1 MTDAAHLQGQNF
13 KPKSLLTVR
22 CALHR
27 CCAFLA
33 LKGPNQVVF
42 RGNEA
47 LVSVTPFGS
56 PAFNYEWRS
65 NNVVIALG
73 ATGNLIIANTSPA
86 ALTNYVVI
94 IANAYGIYPLNLS
107 NLRISNPGNYPTHW
121 LPQMQTTTESPST
134 HKFGF
139 NISWASGQ
147 TVVVEAS
154 TNLANPDW
162 QPVQTN
168 TLTTGSANFS
178 DPQWTN
184 YPNRFYRLRSPQ

>member
-65 NNVVIALG
+65 NNVVIARG
-73 ATGNLIIANTSPA
+73 TKGNLIIANTSPA

-168 TLTTGSANFS
+168 TLTTGTAYFS

-184 YPNRFYRLRSPQ
+184 CPNRFYRLRLP